1 MTSAVEN
8 ALAAYSGTTAAPH
21 EYFDQTGWDLAYRRP
36 PLLPSALPDDD
47 VSPASFLMPKEI
59 VEDTSTVEGDLAS
72 TVTVEGAST
81 VEGGPSATVEADLS
95 STVEDSR

>member
-1 MTSAVEN
+1 VRRASI
-8 ALAAYSGTTAAPH
+8 TT
-21 EYFDQTGWDLAYRRP
+21 EEG
-36 PLLPSALPDDD
+36 DDD
-47 VSPASFLMPKEI
+47 VPRNASFLLPKEV
-59 VEDTSTVEGDLAS
+59 VEAISTVEGDLAS